1 MAPLRLVLVLC
12 VCISASP
19 AWAQP
24 AATPEKPAEVTP
36 ASPEDG
42 EPAEATPE
50 AATEP
55 GGEVA
60 TAAAQEKPGPR
71 WYYRHG
77 EASEGPFST
86 ARVREL
92 LQQKVINGGT
102 LITRKAWKGAWTYP
116 GHVDLFTD
124 KVVWFYATAAGKKGP
139 VNTHRLGQLLLLKLL
154 TADNLAWRSG
164 MEAWRPV
171 ATLPELAPP
180 PSKLGPSPIPGDAEP
195 AKAPEPEQAP
205 APAAQPE
212 QEGSTGDAEQAPA
225 EAGHREVEKATHAAS
240 AHRPP
245 PRPQRTAAR
254 RMMLLLGPG
263 MSLGFF
269 SPGDVNR
276 YMEQQISGATIQSG
290 FSGMFLNIVPR
301 ISVGFAPIEY
311 VQITAVGEIGWGP
324 KIIEVQGSSSSSDS
338 YHFVRYSGG
347 GTITGHIP
355 IKNYRFSLFGGGG
368 ALFHWMSFEEFEAG
382 GPGARAVLGFRMY
395 NKTFTPE
402 IVLMFDYAHAKHQG
416 TTSDPHTG
424 VVTPITFDLNYTG
437 VTIGVTFHF
446 KVLGN

>member
-12 VCISASP
+12 LCISASQ
-19 AWAQP
+19 AAAQP
-24 AATPEKPAEVTP
+24 AATPEKSAEVTP

-42 EPAEATPE
+42 EPAETAPE
-50 AATEP
+50 VSTEP
-55 GGEVA
+55 GEEA
-60 TAAAQEKPGPR
+60 ALAAAEEEPGPR
-71 WYYRHG
+71 WYYRRG
-77 EASEGPFST
+77 EVSEGPFST
-86 ARVREL
+86 ARLRQMLE
-92 LQQKVINGGT
+92 QKIINGGT
-102 LITRKAWKGAWTYP
+102 LITRKAWQGAWTYP

-124 KVVWFYATAAGKKGP
+124 KVVWFYASAAGKKGP
-139 VNTHRLGQLLLLKLL
+139 VSTHRLGQLLLLKLI

-180 PSKLGPSPIPGDAEP
+180 PAKLGPSPISGDAEP
-195 AKAPEPEQAP
+195 AKTPEPEQTP

-212 QEGSTGDAEQAPA
+212 KKDSTGDTEQAPA
-225 EAGHREVEKATHAAS
+225 EAGRRRVQKATHVTAAR
-240 AHRPP
+240 RPP
-245 PRPQRTAAR
+245 SRPQRTAAR

-276 YMEQQISGATIQSG
+276 YMEQQISGASIQSG

-324 KIIEVQGSSSSSDS
+324 KIIEVRGSSSSSET

-347 GTITGHIP
+347 ATITGHIP

-368 ALFHWMSFEEFEAG
+368 ALFHWMSFEQFEAG

-395 NKTFTPE
+395 NQTFTPE
-402 IVLMFDYAHAKHQG
+402 IVLMFDYAHAKYEG
-416 TTSDPHTG
+416 IISDPYTG
-424 VVTPITFDLNYTG
+424 ADTLVSFDLNYTG
-437 VTIGVTFHF
+437 VTIGVNFHF
-446 KVLGN
+446 MVLGN